1 MVFNL
6 YVYQKA
12 NVGVGTVTQQQ
23 FKQRVL
29 HVSNHGRSLKILD
42 SNVCEH
48 HGLYQLQFQF
58 EYNTANKLGSFFN
71 CGSI

>member
-29 HVSNHGRSLKILD
+29 HVSYHGRSLKVLD

-48 HGLYQLQFQF
+48 HGL
-58 EYNTANKLGSFFN
+58 
-71 CGSI
+71 